1 MNIIEI
7 IILIIAWLL
16 TLTWMY
22 GVRVKPVT
30 VTTAL
35 VNLTMLV
42 VTLFFTFADVSKYHL
57 LWIIPLTMFVGVR
70 IFTFIMIH
78 IPILN
83 RLVSTIGKIYTE
95 ILRIGVSR
103 NTRIR
108 LQQEFETNAKSIID
122 EWALKKQKELERT
135 KNNSIK

>member
-22 GVRVKPVT
+22 GVRVKPVI

-103 NTRIR
+103 NTKIH
-108 LQQEFETNAKSIID
+108 LQQEFEANAKSIID